1 MDQNKIPT
9 TCFSDVFNGNGELD
23 YRIQPLNPHSQM
35 IGPAYTVQLPFGD
48 NLDLIQA
55 ILMAPKGSVLVV
67 NSSNNLKTA
76 IIGDNYSAAA
86 KELGILGIVTDGIV
100 RDYQEIIDLDFPIFC
115 KGHGTLSPT
124 KKGGGVKEVTL
135 ELGGV
140 TVRPGDIIIGDR
152 NGVISIPSEEYETL
166 IAKADQKNIKD
177 QEVGLKIKNEPDYAR
192 RYLEGLVQ
200 KFSK

>member
-1 MDQNKIPT
+1 M
-9 TCFSDVFNGNGELD
+9 
-23 YRIQPLNPHSQM
+23 
-35 IGPAYTVQLPFGD
+35 
-48 NLDLIQA
+48 DLIQA